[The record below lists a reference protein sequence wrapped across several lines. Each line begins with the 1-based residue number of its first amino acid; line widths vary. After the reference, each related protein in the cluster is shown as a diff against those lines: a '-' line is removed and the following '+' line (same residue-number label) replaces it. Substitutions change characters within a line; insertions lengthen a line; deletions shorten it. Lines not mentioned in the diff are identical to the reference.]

1 MAITENDLKAAEKRM
16 QDQRD
21 AGYATSARYD
31 KQSGR
36 LLIGLS
42 TGVDIAIPV
51 TRMEG
56 MSDATEDARSEIEIS
71 ESGLGLHWPQ
81 LDVDVY
87 VPSLLQG
94 IFGSR
99 RWMASQLGAAGG
111 AVRSDAKTTTARE
124 NGRKGG
130 RPRKAAANV

>member
-1 MAITENDLKAAEKRM
+1 MAITENELKAAEKRM

-21 AGYATSARYD
+21 AGYATGAQYD
-31 KQSGR
+31 RQSDR
-36 LLIGLS
+36 LLIVLS
-42 TGVDIAIPV
+42 TGVDIAIPLA
-51 TRMEG
+51 RIEG
-56 MSDATEDARSEIEIS
+56 MADATEDARSEIEIS

-99 RWMASQLGAAGG
+99 RWMASQLDAAGG

-130 RPRKAAANV
+130 RPRKTAANA